1 MAVITSNQTPT
12 FADVRP
18 ATDEFDPTGGGT
30 GPTLTGT
37 STTGGGSSSGYYNYL
52 IQQQKL
58 ATDRANAAARA
69 AGIKQQEAYLRG
81 QIGQGVPEEVS
92 KAIEAQ
98 RAAGEQYIREQ
109 ESGLLDMLGQRY
121 GQATGTTGDVYNRLQ
136 NYLSQNAPTAYAQ
149 AQRAVPRVYETAL
162 GQYMAGQGV
171 SPQAAQTAVEV
182 QNVLG
187 AGGAANYNQLLNVLA
202 AREAATQQ
210 SRLAEAE
217 LARTGAL
224 AGLGNIYA
232 GSQFQ
237 VQQQRLAALA
247 ELANR
252 LGATRLA
259 AEQQAA
265 ARDQALRDALGQL
278 YGTGLVTPPVE
289 AAPGAPAAPAV
300 PLTPLQQ
307 LQQLTVNA
315 PTRNPAL
322 AARVQ
327 ALAARNPQASAAQIQ
342 RLFPQLGQ
350 RVR

>member
-1 MAVITSNQTPT
+1 MAVITSNQTQKMP
-12 FADVRP
+12 DYRISDSIV
-18 ATDEFDPTGGGT
+18 DPTGGGGDIAT
-30 GPTLTGT
+30 VPEAG
-37 STTGGGSSSGYYNYL
+37 STGGGSSSGYYNYL
-52 IQQQKL
+52 INQQKL
-58 ATDRANAAARA
+58 ATEAASTAKRAE
-69 AGIKQQEAYLRG
+69 GIKAQEAYLRG
-81 QIGQGVPEEVS
+81 QLGQGVPESVS

-98 RAAGEQYIREQ
+98 RAAGEQYIKEQ
-109 ESGLLDMLGQRY
+109 EAGLLGLLGQRY
-121 GQATGTTGDVYNRLQ
+121 GQATETTGGTYARLQ
-136 NYLSQNAPTAYAQ
+136 DYLTQNAPTAYAQ

-171 SPQAAQTAVEV
+171 SPEAARTAVEV

-202 AREAATQQ
+202 AREAASQQ
-210 SRLAEAE
+210 SRLAEAQ

-224 AGLGNIYA
+224 TGLENLYT

-247 ELANR
+247 DLANR
-252 LGATRLA
+252 INAARLT
-259 AEQQAA
+259 AEQQAS
-265 ARDQALRDALGQL
+265 ARDQAIRDALSSL
-278 YGTGLVTPPVE
+278 YGTGYVTPPVE
-289 AAPGAPAAPAV
+289 AAPGAPVVP

-327 ALAARNPQASAAQIQ
+327 QLATRNPNATVAQIQ